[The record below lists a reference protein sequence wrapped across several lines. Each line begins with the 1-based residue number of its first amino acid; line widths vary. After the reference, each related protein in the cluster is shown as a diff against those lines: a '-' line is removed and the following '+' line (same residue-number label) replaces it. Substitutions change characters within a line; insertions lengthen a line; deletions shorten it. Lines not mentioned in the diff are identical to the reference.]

1 MRRKTPPFSHPCSL
15 RLPVPPHNC
24 LLPSSV
30 TAHGMGLTPLPR
42 QEDPHAAAAR
52 PAAIR
57 LAPFLALIQDKLY
70 GWPAVQLTVFCQG
83 FALPETTLTPD
94 QCRAGRALLGIS
106 QERLCKMAGVSR
118 APLADF
124 EGGKTKPYAGTLEKF
139 KNALEAAGVVFVESN
154 GMGPGVRLRE
164 TGKNS
169 V

>member
-1 MRRKTPPFSHPCSL
+1 
-15 RLPVPPHNC
+15 
-24 LLPSSV
+24 
-30 TAHGMGLTPLPR
+30 
-42 QEDPHAAAAR
+42 
-52 PAAIR
+52 
-57 LAPFLALIQDKLY
+57 
-70 GWPAVQLTVFCQG
+70 
-83 FALPETTLTPD
+83 
-94 QCRAGRALLGIS
+94 
-106 QERLCKMAGVSR
+106 MAGVSR